1 MQSNRIIQSIVICSA
16 IFLGLISLSACS
28 SGSWKDDPGGR
39 LSAGDWKLT
48 LDQDGITRTV
58 YVHIPSSYTGAAA
71 VPLVLIWHGYMD
83 TAQGQAD
90 ADGFMTKA
98 DETGFIVAYP
108 EGYGTAGL
116 ESWNAG
122 KACCG
127 SAVDKDLDDVQLGRN
142 IVTLLSAR
150 CSIDAARVYSHGHS
164 NGAGMAHRVGREASD
179 VFAAVSPKSMPV
191 LVPGSLPGR
200 AVPVIH
206 FHGTADS
213 TISYG
218 GGTIPFEDE
227 AYLSAQD
234 SFRNWALVD
243 GCTGSPVTTTYGSSK
258 CETYT
263 SCSEGVRVTLCSIQG
278 GNHNDLYGRD
288 DINVTDMAWDF
299 MSEFTL
305 P

>member
-1 MQSNRIIQSIVICSA
+1 MQSHHIIKSA
-16 IFLGLISLSACS
+16 FVFFVLLMLVSVSACS
-28 SGSWKDDPGGR
+28 AGNWKDDPGGR
-39 LSAGDWKLT
+39 LAAGDWKLT

-58 YVHIPSSYTGAAA
+58 YLHIPSSYTGSVP

-90 ADGFMTKA
+90 ADGFMVKA

-127 SAVDKDLDDVQLGRN
+127 AAVDKDLDDVQLGRD
-142 IVTLLSAR
+142 IVKLISAR
-150 CSIDAARVYSHGHS
+150 CAIDPARVYSHGHS

-191 LVPGSLPGR
+191 LVPGSVPGR

-213 TISYG
+213 TILYG

-243 GCTGSPVTTTYGSSK
+243 GCTGTPVTAMYGDSK

-263 SCSEGVRVTLCSIQG
+263 NCAEGVKVTLCSIQG